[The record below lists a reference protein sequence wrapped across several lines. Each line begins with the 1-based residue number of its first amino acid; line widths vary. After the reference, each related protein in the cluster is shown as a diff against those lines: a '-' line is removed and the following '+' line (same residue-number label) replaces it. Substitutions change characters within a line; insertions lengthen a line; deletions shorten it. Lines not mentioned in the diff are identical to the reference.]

1 MTDTLA
7 NNFDY
12 KWNMLFPNKLPIPY
26 LFKHYFTKNWIRLH
40 SLPNSKRY
48 ADCAFEIDLLINR
61 QNQIISDCFPQGTT
75 LFIVSGNTFI
85 GDSSI
90 ANYDQVSKLSYN
102 FISGSRINLHEVDP
116 EHFDDDEN
124 NDLYFT
130 PMFTEVV
137 WEQNSHDDLLLKI
150 ANDETRAFLISFE
163 KKIIVAP
170 YDGGLDIII
179 DDFTLKSQMK
189 QKYHEMLSARDDQL

>member
-1 MTDTLA
+1 MTDILI

-12 KWNMLFPNKLPIPY
+12 KWNMLFPNKVPIPY
-26 LFKHYFTKNWIRLH
+26 LFKHYFPKNWIRLH
-40 SLPNSKRY
+40 SLPKSKRY
-48 ADCAFEIDLLINR
+48 ADYALEIDLLIRR
-61 QNQIISDCFPQGTT
+61 QNQVINDCFHESTT
-75 LFIVSGNTFI
+75 IFIVSGSSFI

-90 ANYDQVSKLSYN
+90 ANYNQITKLPYN
-102 FISGSRINLHEVDP
+102 FISGSCINLHEIDP
-116 EHFDDDEN
+116 EHFDDGEN

-137 WEQNSHDDLLLKI
+137 WEQNLHNDLLLKI

-179 DDFTLKSQMK
+179 DDFTFKNQLK
-189 QKYHEMLSARDDQL
+189 QKYHAMLSTRDDQL